1 MHGCSLG
8 SALLLNAEVD
18 SMGGVV
24 DSGVDIGV
32 KTSLRRAAIEKA
44 QAELRQEYVVREER
58 RRELEYLEKGGN
70 PLDFKFGNAA
80 SVSVQSTS
88 FTNQQ
93 AEHLVTSDAKG
104 SFAPTASPH
113 GDSVESSGRPG
124 IPAVCEPSSADSLL
138 LFSGENE
145 LPEGERKSMNS
156 RKWNTVFP
164 SEQSSRMDG
173 AQNTKESEDSAIFR
187 PYARRNRSKINRDGA
202 RSSPKDIVQGRG
214 GHGPCL
220 PAHVASKD
228 VKALTSET
236 NNQKG
241 KNIHCVDATK
251 LTTSDGDLASK
262 MITSDNQ
269 FNMAFD
275 GGQATEE
282 TTDQS
287 KGDISE
293 SKVDVTF
300 SKSLIDDLHK
310 ETAQVE
316 ADKSPVNLVPAE
328 SDLVA
333 GKEQGV
339 STGLEESP
347 ATGTTKAENGTGYN
361 QLNGFGDAKRD
372 EKKPIEGQNSSV
384 AIGMKGLDSV
394 SSCTQNSLRL
404 DVNNDKDV
412 YINPKNVDSN
422 GKLLEQTSE
431 KEESLNLA
439 VGEMA
444 KQNSEIKAVD
454 NVAVV
459 LDTYRSVIQNDS
471 LNDSTVKVVEETRSE
486 LQNEVSCLSNDEAQR
501 SSHAVS
507 GAEREVSTVPGDNS
521 NSYKE
526 NFSSSLPQGK
536 MDNTICEIPDTTLLG
551 ITSIA
556 IPDTQASLDN
566 HVKVVDKAH
575 EDSIMEEAG
584 IIEAKRKRI
593 AELSVASLSVENC
606 QKSHWDFVLEEMAWL
621 ANDFAQE
628 RLWKMTAAAQIC
640 RRVTFTLRLQL
651 EEKNQYW
658 KLRKAALIL
667 ANAVM
672 DFWHSA
678 QVLLNSRD
686 ASLGPKN
693 CGYDLVG
700 SQADEVLKNNNAELN
715 MIFEILYFMS
725 HLFVQHVMEKDTNK
739 EQQQHPG
746 NDNELAI
753 QAYALRFLKYS
764 SSSVPSRQADT
775 AATSDRIFDSGI
787 MDSSWDE
794 HLTEESLFYAVPSG
808 AMETYRRSIEFYLVQ
823 TEKIESNVQE
833 VVETSAY
840 DAGAEFP
847 YGNFVYDED
856 EGETS
861 MYYLPGA
868 FQGSKSSKLNQ
879 KKRTMKIMKSYPPA
893 RSYEMGSDL
902 PYGKCAQQSTLMG
915 KRPAS
920 GPNVGPIPT
929 KRVRTGPRQRVL
941 SPFSCAAAA
950 GGLHAPTK
958 TDASSGD
965 NNSFQDDQSTLNGG
979 FQIEKSTE
987 VESVGNFERQ
997 LQNDRAESPTK
1008 AKKKK
1013 KTKNLGFAYD
1023 EGWQLESTHNELGNY
1038 SKKRPESSHF
1048 DSNGTCGLF
1057 GQHNAKKLKIMKQQL
1072 DNTFDITSNGS
1083 IPSPVGSQMS
1093 NMSNSSKIIRLMHG
1107 SDKSRKAKTP
1117 KMSAAQP
1124 GSSTPWSLLEDQ
1136 ALVVLV
1142 HDMGPNWDLVSDA
1155 INSTLQLKCIFLKP
1169 KECKERYKILMDR
1182 NGDGADSAD
1191 DLMSSQSYPSTLPGI
1206 PKGSARQLFQRLQGP
1221 VEEETLK
1228 SHFEKIILIG
1238 KKQHYRRCQH
1248 DNQDLK
1254 QIVPVHNSHVMS
1266 LSQVCPNNLNGG
1278 VLTPLDFCDAPSSS
1292 KDVLPLGYQASSL
1305 AISNQ
1310 GAVGPRLPAS
1320 GANSSLQGSSNAV
1333 LGSNLSSPSATLDAS
1348 VRDGRFGVPRTSL
1361 PADEQ
1366 HRVQQHNPV
1375 LSGRNV
1381 QQSKLTLPGAISG
1394 SDRGV
1399 LMLAGGGMMC
1409 GINRNM
1415 PMSRPGFQG
1424 MVSSTMLNS
1433 GSMVGMPSP
1442 GNMHS
1447 GRGSGQGNS
1456 TLRPRDTI
1464 HMMQPGH
1471 SPENQR
1477 QMVVPE
1483 LQLHVQEN
1491 SQGIAAFNGLTSA
1504 YPNQSTPPPV
1514 QSYPGNPQKSHGL
1527 NNSLQGSNGSQQQ
1540 AYAMRLAKERQRQQ
1554 QQSHMHQQH
1563 QKFAVS
1569 NALKPHVRPQTQLPV
1584 SSLQS
1589 SSQIQ
1594 SPASTQAVSLS
1605 PLTPST
1611 PITPMSLHQQQKN
1624 HLVPRGLGRSSRPGA
1639 SGLNNQIGQQ
1649 QQRQLQQQQFQQS
1662 GRHHPQQRQQTL
1674 SQQQAKLLKGAGR
1687 GNMQVHQNLSVD
1699 PSPLNGLSMA
1709 SSNQAAEKGEQMMHL
1724 MQGQGL
1730 YSGSVMSPVQP
1741 SKPPV
1746 SSQSMN
1752 HSQPQKKLLSGAVPP
1767 STKYLQQMAAHS
1779 DNSSQVQVSTAPSG
1793 HTQSDV
1799 HQSVLPAAM
1808 GPNCQHLQLQ
1818 SQSHKK
1824 QVNQS
1829 QPTVKRMIQQNQQ
1842 VNSDPSS
1849 KSQAEPAQAD
1859 QQPMSNAS
1867 LMGTATSMAMPQAAI
1882 DSADNVSV
1890 VSPSVGPQWEPSES
1904 VCDLGLPNVAT
1915 QVGSMG
1921 SPPHPNSARSDSP
1934 PSVSQGLGKRQL
1946 SGSLPSN
1953 GSTDGAQW
1961 PQQPQIQQSSTL
1973 PPSQQPY
1980 QQLQNQHSLLP
1991 QQQPLQQQ
1999 SQQQTLHL
2007 QTVQGSLYHRPS
2019 NSKLE

>member
-24 DSGVDIGV
+24 DSRVDIGV
-32 KTSLRRAAIEKA
+32 KTSLHRAAIEKA
-44 QAELRQEYVVREER
+44 QAELRQEYVVRGER
-58 RRELEYLEKGGN
+58 RRELEFLEKGGN

-88 FTNQQ
+88 LTNQQ

-104 SFAPTASPH
+104 SFAPTVSPH

-124 IPAVCEPSSADSLL
+124 IPAVCEPSSADSFL

-173 AQNTKESEDSAIFR
+173 ARNTKESEDSAIFR

-202 RSSPKDIVQGRG
+202 RSSPKDIVHGRG

-228 VKALTSET
+228 VKALTAET

-422 GKLLEQTSE
+422 GKLVEQTSE

-486 LQNEVSCLSNDEAQR
+486 LQNEVSCLSTDEAQR

-507 GAEREVSTVPGDNS
+507 EAEREVSTVPGDNS

-700 SQADEVLKNNNAELN
+700 SQADEVLKNNNAELD
-715 MIFEILYFMS
+715 MIFEKLYFMS

-775 AATSDRIFDSGI
+775 AATSDRIFDSSI

-823 TEKIESNVQE
+823 TEKIESNVQK

-868 FQGSKSSKLNQ
+868 FQGSKSSNLNQ

-902 PYGKCAQQSTLMG
+902 PYGNCAEQSTLMG

-920 GPNVGPIPT
+920 GLNVGPIPT
-929 KRVRTGPRQRVL
+929 KRVRTGPRQRFL

-950 GGLHAPTK
+950 GGLQAPTK

-997 LQNDRAESPTK
+997 LQNDRAEPPTK

-1013 KTKNLGFAYD
+1013 KTKNLGSAYD

-1048 DSNGTCGLF
+1048 DSTGTSGLF

-1266 LSQVCPNNLNGG
+1266 LSQVCPNNLNGW
-1278 VLTPLDFCDAPSSS
+1278 VLTPLDFCDAPASS

-1361 PADEQ
+1361 PADGQ

-1399 LMLAGGGMMC
+1399 LVLAGGNGVGMMC

-1433 GSMVGMPSP
+1433 GSMLSSNLVGMPSP

-1447 GRGSGQGNS
+1447 GPGSGQGNS

-1514 QSYPGNPQKSHGL
+1514 H
-1527 NNSLQGSNGSQQQ
+1527 
-1540 AYAMRLAKERQRQQ
+1540 
-1554 QQSHMHQQH
+1554 
-1563 QKFAVS
+1563 
-1569 NALKPHVRPQTQLPV
+1569 
-1584 SSLQS
+1584 
-1589 SSQIQ
+1589 
-1594 SPASTQAVSLS
+1594 
-1605 PLTPST
+1605 
-1611 PITPMSLHQQQKN
+1611 
-1624 HLVPRGLGRSSRPGA
+1624 
-1639 SGLNNQIGQQ
+1639 
-1649 QQRQLQQQQFQQS
+1649 
-1662 GRHHPQQRQQTL
+1662 
-1674 SQQQAKLLKGAGR
+1674 
-1687 GNMQVHQNLSVD
+1687 
-1699 PSPLNGLSMA
+1699 MA

-1829 QPTVKRMIQQNQQ
+1829 QPTGKRMIQQNQQ

-1890 VSPSVGPQWEPSES
+1890 VSPSVGSQWKPSES

-1921 SPPHPNSARSDSP
+1921 SPPHPNSARSDSL

-1946 SGSLPSN
+1946 SDEAGNIILALQCGKRLLLFAGHHVYN
-1953 GSTDGAQW
+1953 HLEYREVETDIVAFVHR
-1961 PQQPQIQQSSTL
+1961 SSGYL
-1973 PPSQQPY
+1973 AIIVMGKK
-1980 QQLQNQHSLLP
+1980 
-1991 QQQPLQQQ
+1991 PLGNF
-1999 SQQQTLHL
+1999 
-2007 QTVQGSLYHRPS
+2007 V
-2019 NSKLE
+2019 NIK

>member
-58 RRELEYLEKGGN
+58 RRELEFLEKGGN

-88 FTNQQ
+88 LTNQQ

-113 GDSVESSGRPG
+113 GDSVVSSGRPG

-145 LPEGERKSMNS
+145 LPEGERKSMKS
-156 RKWNTVFP
+156 RKWNTVVP

-347 ATGTTKAENGTGYN
+347 ATGTTEAENGTDYN

-372 EKKPIEGQNSSV
+372 EEKPIEGQNSSV

-412 YINPKNVDSN
+412 CINPKNVDSN
-422 GKLLEQTSE
+422 GKLVEKTSE

-454 NVAVV
+454 NGAVV
-459 LDTYRSVIQNDS
+459 LDTYRPVIQNDS
-471 LNDSTVKVVEETRSE
+471 LNDSTVKVVEEIRSE

-507 GAEREVSTVPGDNS
+507 EAEREVSTVPGDNS

-536 MDNTICEIPDTTLLG
+536 MDNTICEIPGTTLLG

-575 EDSIMEEAG
+575 EDSIMEEAR
-584 IIEAKRKRI
+584 IIEVAKRKRI

-678 QVLLNSRD
+678 QLLLNSRD
-686 ASLGPKN
+686 LGPKN

-700 SQADEVLKNNNAELN
+700 SQADEVLKNNNAELDMVLVILMDFYWSLRKHDLGELACFKN
-715 MIFEILYFMS
+715 VEKRLLRTLLYQIFEILYFMS

-775 AATSDRIFDSGI
+775 AATSDRIFDSSI

-902 PYGKCAQQSTLMG
+902 PYGNCAQQSTLMG

-920 GPNVGPIPT
+920 GLNVGPIPT
-929 KRVRTGPRQRVL
+929 KRVRTAVQLLLVVL
-941 SPFSCAAAA
+941 Q
-950 GGLHAPTK
+950 APTK

-997 LQNDRAESPTK
+997 LQYDRAEPPTK
-1008 AKKKK
+1008 ANKKK
-1013 KTKNLGFAYD
+1013 KTKNLGSAYD

-1048 DSNGTCGLF
+1048 DSNGTSGLF

-1107 SDKSRKAKTP
+1107 SDKSRK
-1117 KMSAAQP
+1117 MSAAQP

-1155 INSTLQLKCIFLKP
+1155 INGTLQLKCIFHKP

-1182 NGDGADSAD
+1182 SGDGADSAD
-1191 DLMSSQSYPSTLPGI
+1191 DLMSSQSCPSTLPGI

-1228 SHFEKIILIG
+1228 SHFEKIILVG

-1278 VLTPLDFCDAPSSS
+1278 VLTPLDFCDAPASS

-1305 AISNQ
+1305 AISDQ

-1366 HRVQQHNPV
+1366 HRVQQHSPV

-1399 LMLAGGGMMC
+1399 LMLAGGNGVGMMC

-1433 GSMVGMPSP
+1433 GSMLSSNLVGMPSP

-1447 GRGSGQGNS
+1447 GPGSGQGNS

-1483 LQLHVQEN
+1483 LQLHIQEN

-1504 YPNQSTPPPV
+1504 YPNQSTPSPV
-1514 QSYPGNPQKSHGL
+1514 QSYP
-1527 NNSLQGSNGSQQQ
+1527 
-1540 AYAMRLAKERQRQQ
+1540 
-1554 QQSHMHQQH
+1554 
-1563 QKFAVS
+1563 
-1569 NALKPHVRPQTQLPV
+1569 TQLPV

-1662 GRHHPQQRQQTL
+1662 GRYHPQQWQQTQ

-1752 HSQPQKKLLSGAVPP
+1752 HSQPQKKLLFGAVPP

-1867 LMGTATSMAMPQAAI
+1867 LMGTATTMAMPQAAI

-1890 VSPSVGPQWEPSES
+1890 VSPSVGPQWKPSES

-1921 SPPHPNSARSDSP
+1921 SPPHPNSARSDSL
-1934 PSVSQGLGKRQL
+1934 PSVSQVLGKRQL

>member
-58 RRELEYLEKGGN
+58 RRELEFLEKGGN

-88 FTNQQ
+88 LTNQQ

-372 EKKPIEGQNSSV
+372 EEKPIEGQNSSV

-394 SSCTQNSLRL
+394 SSCTENSLRL

-422 GKLLEQTSE
+422 GKLVEQTSE

-444 KQNSEIKAVD
+444 RQNSEIKAVD

-486 LQNEVSCLSNDEAQR
+486 LQNKVSCLSNDEAQR

-507 GAEREVSTVPGDNS
+507 EAEREVSTVPGDNS

-575 EDSIMEEAG
+575 EDSVMEEAG

-593 AELSVASLSVENC
+593 AELSVASLSMENC
-606 QKSHWDFVLEEMAWL
+606 QKSHWDFVLEEMGWL

-640 RRVTFTLRLQL
+640 RRVTFTLRSQL

-678 QVLLNSRD
+678 QLLLNSRD
-686 ASLGPKN
+686 LGPKN

-700 SQADEVLKNNNAELN
+700 SQADEVLKNNNAELD
-715 MIFEILYFMS
+715 MVLVILMDFYWS
-725 HLFVQHVMEKDTNK
+725 LR
-739 EQQQHPG
+739 
-746 NDNELAI
+746 I
-753 QAYALRFLKYS
+753 QIRS
-764 SSSVPSRQADT
+764 SSST
-775 AATSDRIFDSGI
+775 LEMTMNLLFRIFDSSI

-902 PYGKCAQQSTLMG
+902 PYGNCAQQSTLMG

-920 GPNVGPIPT
+920 GLNVGPIPT

-941 SPFSCAAAA
+941 SLFSCAAAA
-950 GGLHAPTK
+950 GGLQAPTK

-997 LQNDRAESPTK
+997 LQNDRAEPPTK

-1013 KTKNLGFAYD
+1013 KTKNLGSAYD

-1048 DSNGTCGLF
+1048 DSNGTSGLF

-1182 NGDGADSAD
+1182 SGDGADSAD
-1191 DLMSSQSYPSTLPGI
+1191 DLMSSQSYPPTLPGI

-1228 SHFEKIILIG
+1228 SHFEKIILVG

-1278 VLTPLDFCDAPSSS
+1278 VLTPLDFCDAPASS

-1399 LMLAGGGMMC
+1399 LMLAGGNGVGMMC

-1433 GSMVGMPSP
+1433 GSMLSSNLVGMPSP

-1447 GRGSGQGNS
+1447 GPGSGQGNS

-1483 LQLHVQEN
+1483 LQLHIQEN
-1491 SQGIAAFNGLTSA
+1491 SQGIAAFNGVTSA
-1504 YPNQSTPPPV
+1504 YPNQSTPSPV
-1514 QSYPGNPQKSHGL
+1514 QSYPGQPQKSHGL

-1540 AYAMRLAKERQRQQ
+1540 AYAMRLAKERQRQQQQQ

-1662 GRHHPQQRQQTL
+1662 GRHHPQQRQQTQ

-1709 SSNQAAEKGEQMMHL
+1709 SSYQAAEKGEQMMHL

-1867 LMGTATSMAMPQAAI
+1867 LMGTATTMAMPQAAI

-1890 VSPSVGPQWEPSES
+1890 VSPSVGPQWKPSES

-1921 SPPHPNSARSDSP
+1921 SPPHPNSARSDSL
-1934 PSVSQGLGKRQL
+1934 PSVSQVLGKRQL

-1999 SQQQTLHL
+1999 SQQQTLLL

>member
-58 RRELEYLEKGGN
+58 RRELEFLEKGGN

-88 FTNQQ
+88 LTDQQ

-156 RKWNTVFP
+156 RKWNTVVP

-220 PAHVASKD
+220 PALVASKD

-241 KNIHCVDATK
+241 KNIYCVDATK

-372 EKKPIEGQNSSV
+372 EKNPIEGQNSSV
-384 AIGMKGLDSV
+384 AIGMKGLDSE

-422 GKLLEQTSE
+422 GKLVEQTSE

-454 NVAVV
+454 NGAVV

-507 GAEREVSTVPGDNS
+507 EAEREVSTVPGDNS

-556 IPDTQASLDN
+556 IPDTQASLGN

-575 EDSIMEEAG
+575 EDSIMEEAR
-584 IIEAKRKRI
+584 IIEVAKRKRI

-640 RRVTFTLRLQL
+640 RCVTFTLRLQL

-658 KLRKAALIL
+658 KLRKVALIL

-700 SQADEVLKNNNAELN
+700 SQADEVLKNNNAELDMVLVILMDFYWSLRKLDLGELACFKN
-715 MIFEILYFMS
+715 VEKRLLRTLIFEILYFMS

-775 AATSDRIFDSGI
+775 AATSDRIFDSSI

-794 HLTEESLFYAVPSG
+794 HLTEESLFHAVPSG

-833 VVETSAY
+833 VVETSVY

-902 PYGKCAQQSTLMG
+902 PYGNCAQQSTLMG

-920 GPNVGPIPT
+920 GLNVGPIPT

-950 GGLHAPTK
+950 GGLQAPTK

-979 FQIEKSTE
+979 FQIERSTE

-997 LQNDRAESPTK
+997 LQYDRAEPPTK

-1013 KTKNLGFAYD
+1013 KTKNLGSAYD

-1048 DSNGTCGLF
+1048 DSNGTSGLF

-1093 NMSNSSKIIRLMHG
+1093 NMSNSSKIIRLIHG
-1107 SDKSRKAKTP
+1107 SDKSRKAKTS

-1155 INSTLQLKCIFLKP
+1155 INSTLQLK
-1169 KECKERYKILMDR
+1169 
-1182 NGDGADSAD
+1182 
-1191 DLMSSQSYPSTLPGI
+1191 
-1206 PKGSARQLFQRLQGP
+1206 
-1221 VEEETLK
+1221 
-1228 SHFEKIILIG
+1228 
-1238 KKQHYRRCQH
+1238 
-1248 DNQDLK
+1248 
-1254 QIVPVHNSHVMS
+1254 
-1266 LSQVCPNNLNGG
+1266 
-1278 VLTPLDFCDAPSSS
+1278 
-1292 KDVLPLGYQASSL
+1292 
-1305 AISNQ
+1305 
-1310 GAVGPRLPAS
+1310 
-1320 GANSSLQGSSNAV
+1320 
-1333 LGSNLSSPSATLDAS
+1333 
-1348 VRDGRFGVPRTSL
+1348 
-1361 PADEQ
+1361 
-1366 HRVQQHNPV
+1366 
-1375 LSGRNV
+1375 
-1381 QQSKLTLPGAISG
+1381 
-1394 SDRGV
+1394 
-1399 LMLAGGGMMC
+1399 
-1409 GINRNM
+1409 
-1415 PMSRPGFQG
+1415 
-1424 MVSSTMLNS
+1424 
-1433 GSMVGMPSP
+1433 
-1442 GNMHS
+1442 
-1447 GRGSGQGNS
+1447 
-1456 TLRPRDTI
+1456 
-1464 HMMQPGH
+1464 
-1471 SPENQR
+1471 
-1477 QMVVPE
+1477 
-1483 LQLHVQEN
+1483 
-1491 SQGIAAFNGLTSA
+1491 
-1504 YPNQSTPPPV
+1504 
-1514 QSYPGNPQKSHGL
+1514 
-1527 NNSLQGSNGSQQQ
+1527 
-1540 AYAMRLAKERQRQQ
+1540 
-1554 QQSHMHQQH
+1554 
-1563 QKFAVS
+1563 
-1569 NALKPHVRPQTQLPV
+1569 
-1584 SSLQS
+1584 
-1589 SSQIQ
+1589 
-1594 SPASTQAVSLS
+1594 
-1605 PLTPST
+1605 
-1611 PITPMSLHQQQKN
+1611 
-1624 HLVPRGLGRSSRPGA
+1624 
-1639 SGLNNQIGQQ
+1639 
-1649 QQRQLQQQQFQQS
+1649 
-1662 GRHHPQQRQQTL
+1662 
-1674 SQQQAKLLKGAGR
+1674 
-1687 GNMQVHQNLSVD
+1687 
-1699 PSPLNGLSMA
+1699 
-1709 SSNQAAEKGEQMMHL
+1709 
-1724 MQGQGL
+1724 
-1730 YSGSVMSPVQP
+1730 
-1741 SKPPV
+1741 
-1746 SSQSMN
+1746 
-1752 HSQPQKKLLSGAVPP
+1752 
-1767 STKYLQQMAAHS
+1767 
-1779 DNSSQVQVSTAPSG
+1779 
-1793 HTQSDV
+1793 
-1799 HQSVLPAAM
+1799 
-1808 GPNCQHLQLQ
+1808 
-1818 SQSHKK
+1818 
-1824 QVNQS
+1824 
-1829 QPTVKRMIQQNQQ
+1829 
-1842 VNSDPSS
+1842 
-1849 KSQAEPAQAD
+1849 
-1859 QQPMSNAS
+1859 
-1867 LMGTATSMAMPQAAI
+1867 
-1882 DSADNVSV
+1882 
-1890 VSPSVGPQWEPSES
+1890 
-1904 VCDLGLPNVAT
+1904 
-1915 QVGSMG
+1915 
-1921 SPPHPNSARSDSP
+1921 
-1934 PSVSQGLGKRQL
+1934 
-1946 SGSLPSN
+1946 
-1953 GSTDGAQW
+1953 
-1961 PQQPQIQQSSTL
+1961 
-1973 PPSQQPY
+1973 
-1980 QQLQNQHSLLP
+1980 
-1991 QQQPLQQQ
+1991 
-1999 SQQQTLHL
+1999 
-2007 QTVQGSLYHRPS
+2007 
-2019 NSKLE
+2019 

>member
-58 RRELEYLEKGGN
+58 RRELEFLEKGGN

-88 FTNQQ
+88 LTNQQ

-361 QLNGFGDAKRD
+361 QQNGFGDAKRD
-372 EKKPIEGQNSSV
+372 EEKPIEGQNSSV

-422 GKLLEQTSE
+422 GKLVEQTSE

-444 KQNSEIKAVD
+444 RQNSEIKAVD

-507 GAEREVSTVPGDNS
+507 EAEREVSTVPGDNS

-575 EDSIMEEAG
+575 EDSVMEEAG

-593 AELSVASLSVENC
+593 AELSVASLSMENC

-678 QVLLNSRD
+678 QLLLNSRD
-686 ASLGPKN
+686 LGPKN

-700 SQADEVLKNNNAELN
+700 SQADEVLKNNNAELD
-715 MIFEILYFMS
+715 MVLVILMDFYWS
-725 HLFVQHVMEKDTNK
+725 LR
-739 EQQQHPG
+739 
-746 NDNELAI
+746 I
-753 QAYALRFLKYS
+753 QIRS
-764 SSSVPSRQADT
+764 SSST
-775 AATSDRIFDSGI
+775 LEMTMNLLFRIFDSSI

-902 PYGKCAQQSTLMG
+902 PYGNCAQQSTLMG

-920 GPNVGPIPT
+920 GLNVGPIPT

-941 SPFSCAAAA
+941 SLFSCAAAA
-950 GGLHAPTK
+950 GGLQAPTK

-997 LQNDRAESPTK
+997 LQNDRAEPPTK

-1013 KTKNLGFAYD
+1013 KTKNLGSAYD

-1048 DSNGTCGLF
+1048 DSNGTSGLF

-1182 NGDGADSAD
+1182 SGDGADSAD
-1191 DLMSSQSYPSTLPGI
+1191 DLMSSQSYPPTLPGI

-1228 SHFEKIILIG
+1228 SHFEKIILVG

-1278 VLTPLDFCDAPSSS
+1278 VLTPLDFCDAPASS

-1366 HRVQQHNPV
+1366 HRVQQHSPV

-1399 LMLAGGGMMC
+1399 LMLAGGNGVGMMC

-1433 GSMVGMPSP
+1433 GSMLSSNLVGMPSP

-1447 GRGSGQGNS
+1447 GPGSGQGNS

-1483 LQLHVQEN
+1483 LQLHIQEN

-1504 YPNQSTPPPV
+1504 YPNQSTPSPV
-1514 QSYPGNPQKSHGL
+1514 QSYPGQPQKSHGL

-1540 AYAMRLAKERQRQQ
+1540 AYAMRLAKERQRQQQQQ

-1662 GRHHPQQRQQTL
+1662 GRHHPQQRQQTQ

-1867 LMGTATSMAMPQAAI
+1867 LMGTATTMAMPQAAI

-1890 VSPSVGPQWEPSES
+1890 VSPSVGPQWKPSES

-1921 SPPHPNSARSDSP
+1921 SPPHPNSARSDSL
-1934 PSVSQGLGKRQL
+1934 PSVSQVLGKRQL

-2007 QTVQGSLYHRPS
+2007 QTVQGSLYYRPS

>member
-58 RRELEYLEKGGN
+58 RRELEFLEKGGN

-88 FTNQQ
+88 LTNQQ

-361 QLNGFGDAKRD
+361 QQNGFGDAKRD
-372 EKKPIEGQNSSV
+372 EEKPIEGQNSSV

-422 GKLLEQTSE
+422 GKLVEQTSE

-444 KQNSEIKAVD
+444 RQNSEIKAVD

-507 GAEREVSTVPGDNS
+507 EAEREVSTVP
-521 NSYKE
+521 
-526 NFSSSLPQGK
+526 
-536 MDNTICEIPDTTLLG
+536 G

-575 EDSIMEEAG
+575 EDSVMEEAG

-593 AELSVASLSVENC
+593 AELSVASLSMENC

-678 QVLLNSRD
+678 QLLLNSRD
-686 ASLGPKN
+686 LGPKN

-700 SQADEVLKNNNAELN
+700 SQADEVLKNNNAELD
-715 MIFEILYFMS
+715 M
-725 HLFVQHVMEKDTNK
+725 KDTNK

-775 AATSDRIFDSGI
+775 AATSDRIFDSSI

-823 TEKIESNVQE
+823 TEVNKIESNVQE

-902 PYGKCAQQSTLMG
+902 PYGNCAQQSTLMG

-920 GPNVGPIPT
+920 GLNVGPIPT

-941 SPFSCAAAA
+941 SLFSCAAAA
-950 GGLHAPTK
+950 GGLQAPTK

-997 LQNDRAESPTK
+997 LQNDRAEPPTK

-1013 KTKNLGFAYD
+1013 KTKNLGSAYD

-1048 DSNGTCGLF
+1048 DSNGTSGLF

-1182 NGDGADSAD
+1182 SGDGADSAD
-1191 DLMSSQSYPSTLPGI
+1191 DLMSSQSYPPTLPGI

-1228 SHFEKIILIG
+1228 SHFEKIILVG

-1278 VLTPLDFCDAPSSS
+1278 VLTPLDFCDAPASS

-1366 HRVQQHNPV
+1366 HRVQQHSPV

-1399 LMLAGGGMMC
+1399 LMLAGGNGVGMMC

-1433 GSMVGMPSP
+1433 GSMLSSNLVGMPSP

-1447 GRGSGQGNS
+1447 GPGSGQGNS

-1483 LQLHVQEN
+1483 LQLHIQEN

-1504 YPNQSTPPPV
+1504 YPNQSTPSPV
-1514 QSYPGNPQKSHGL
+1514 QSYPGQPQKSHGL

-1540 AYAMRLAKERQRQQ
+1540 AYAMRLAKERQRQQQQQ

-1662 GRHHPQQRQQTL
+1662 GRHHPQQRQQTQ

-1867 LMGTATSMAMPQAAI
+1867 LMGTATTMAMPQAAI

-1890 VSPSVGPQWEPSES
+1890 VSPSVGPQWKPSES

-1921 SPPHPNSARSDSP
+1921 SPPHPNSARSDSL
-1934 PSVSQGLGKRQL
+1934 PSVSQVLGKRQL

-2007 QTVQGSLYHRPS
+2007 QTVQGSLYYRPS

>member
-58 RRELEYLEKGGN
+58 RRELEFLEKGGN

-88 FTNQQ
+88 LTNQQ

-361 QLNGFGDAKRD
+361 QQNGFGDAKRD
-372 EKKPIEGQNSSV
+372 EEKPIEGQNSSV

-422 GKLLEQTSE
+422 GKLVEQTSE

-444 KQNSEIKAVD
+444 RQNSEIKAVD

-507 GAEREVSTVPGDNS
+507 EAEREVSTVPGDNS

-575 EDSIMEEAG
+575 EDSVMEEAG

-593 AELSVASLSVENC
+593 AELSVASLSMENC

-678 QVLLNSRD
+678 QLLLNSRD
-686 ASLGPKN
+686 LGPKN

-700 SQADEVLKNNNAELN
+700 SQADEVLKNNNAELD
-715 MIFEILYFMS
+715 MVLVILMDFYWS
-725 HLFVQHVMEKDTNK
+725 LR
-739 EQQQHPG
+739 
-746 NDNELAI
+746 I
-753 QAYALRFLKYS
+753 QIRS
-764 SSSVPSRQADT
+764 SSST
-775 AATSDRIFDSGI
+775 LEMTMNLLFRIFDSSI

-823 TEKIESNVQE
+823 TEVNKIESNVQE

-902 PYGKCAQQSTLMG
+902 PYGNCAQQSTLMG

-920 GPNVGPIPT
+920 GLNVGPIPT

-941 SPFSCAAAA
+941 SLFSCAAAA
-950 GGLHAPTK
+950 GGLQAPTK

-997 LQNDRAESPTK
+997 LQNDRAEPPTK

-1013 KTKNLGFAYD
+1013 KTKNLGSAYD

-1048 DSNGTCGLF
+1048 DSNGTSGLF

-1182 NGDGADSAD
+1182 SGDGADSAD
-1191 DLMSSQSYPSTLPGI
+1191 DLMSSQSYPPTLPGI

-1228 SHFEKIILIG
+1228 SHFEKIILVG

-1278 VLTPLDFCDAPSSS
+1278 VLTPLDFCDAPASS

-1366 HRVQQHNPV
+1366 HRVQQHSPV

-1399 LMLAGGGMMC
+1399 LMLAGGNGVGMMC

-1433 GSMVGMPSP
+1433 GSMLSSNLVGMPSP

-1447 GRGSGQGNS
+1447 GPGSGQGNS

-1483 LQLHVQEN
+1483 LQLHIQEN

-1504 YPNQSTPPPV
+1504 YPNQSTPSPV
-1514 QSYPGNPQKSHGL
+1514 QSYPGQPQKSHGL

-1540 AYAMRLAKERQRQQ
+1540 AYAMRLAKERQRQQQQQ

-1662 GRHHPQQRQQTL
+1662 GRHHPQQRQQTQ

-1867 LMGTATSMAMPQAAI
+1867 LMGTATTMAMPQAAI

-1890 VSPSVGPQWEPSES
+1890 VSPSVGPQWKPSES

-1921 SPPHPNSARSDSP
+1921 SPPHPNSARSDSL
-1934 PSVSQGLGKRQL
+1934 PSVSQVLGKRQL

-2007 QTVQGSLYHRPS
+2007 QTVQGSLYYRPS

>member
-58 RRELEYLEKGGN
+58 RRELEFLEKGGN

-88 FTNQQ
+88 LTNQQ

-287 KGDISE
+287 KGDITE

-361 QLNGFGDAKRD
+361 QLNGFGHAKRD
-372 EKKPIEGQNSSV
+372 EEKPIEGQNSSV

-422 GKLLEQTSE
+422 GKLVEQTSE

-486 LQNEVSCLSNDEAQR
+486 LQNEGSCLSNDEAQR

-507 GAEREVSTVPGDNS
+507 EAEREVSTVPGDNS

-678 QVLLNSRD
+678 RLLLNSRD

-700 SQADEVLKNNNAELN
+700 SQADEVLKNNNAELD

-775 AATSDRIFDSGI
+775 AATSDRIFDSSI

-902 PYGKCAQQSTLMG
+902 PYGNCAQQSTLMG

-920 GPNVGPIPT
+920 GLNVGPIPT

-950 GGLHAPTK
+950 GGLQAPTK

-997 LQNDRAESPTK
+997 LQNDRAEPPTK

-1013 KTKNLGFAYD
+1013 KTKNLGSAYD

-1048 DSNGTCGLF
+1048 DSNGTSGLF

-1182 NGDGADSAD
+1182 SGDGADSAD

-1254 QIVPVHNSHVMS
+1254 QIVPVHNSHVTS

-1278 VLTPLDFCDAPSSS
+1278 VLTPLDFCDAPASS

-1348 VRDGRFGVPRTSL
+1348 VRDGRFSVPRTSL

-1399 LMLAGGGMMC
+1399 LMLAGGNGVGMMC

-1433 GSMVGMPSP
+1433 GSMLSSNLVGMPSP

-1447 GRGSGQGNS
+1447 GPGSGQGNS

-1514 QSYPGNPQKSHGL
+1514 QSYPGHPQKSHGL

-1540 AYAMRLAKERQRQQ
+1540 AYAMRLAKERQRQQQQ

-1611 PITPMSLHQQQKN
+1611 PITP
-1624 HLVPRGLGRSSRPGA
+1624 
-1639 SGLNNQIGQQ
+1639 I
-1649 QQRQLQQQQFQQS
+1649 
-1662 GRHHPQQRQQTL
+1662 
-1674 SQQQAKLLKGAGR
+1674 
-1687 GNMQVHQNLSVD
+1687 
-1699 PSPLNGLSMA
+1699 MA

-1808 GPNCQHLQLQ
+1808 GTNCQHLQLQ

-1829 QPTVKRMIQQNQQ
+1829 QPTVKRMIQQNEQ
-1842 VNSDPSS
+1842 VDFDPSS

-1890 VSPSVGPQWEPSES
+1890 VSPSVGPQWKPSES

-1921 SPPHPNSARSDSP
+1921 SPPHPNSAHSDSL

-1946 SGSLPSN
+1946 SDEAGNIILALQCGKRLLLFAGHHVYN
-1953 GSTDGAQW
+1953 HLEYREVETDIVAFVHRHW
-1961 PQQPQIQQSSTL
+1961 
-1973 PPSQQPY
+1973 
-1980 QQLQNQHSLLP
+1980 SLL
-1991 QQQPLQQQ
+1991 LE
-1999 SQQQTLHL
+1999 
-2007 QTVQGSLYHRPS
+2007 RPAAVTAIAMAMAMAIPTQAFIC
-2019 NSKLE
+2019 NL

>member
-24 DSGVDIGV
+24 DSGIDIGV

-58 RRELEYLEKGGN
+58 RRELEFLEKGGN

-88 FTNQQ
+88 LTDQQ

-145 LPEGERKSMNS
+145 LPEGERKPMNS
-156 RKWNTVFP
+156 RKWNTVVP

-202 RSSPKDIVQGRG
+202 RSSPKDIVQGQG

-251 LTTSDGDLASK
+251 LTTSDGDLSSK

-269 FNMAFD
+269 LNMAFD
-275 GGQATEE
+275 GGQAAEE

-300 SKSLIDDLHK
+300 SKSLINDLHK

-316 ADKSPVNLVPAE
+316 AHKSPVNLVSAE
-328 SDLVA
+328 SNLVA

-347 ATGTTKAENGTGYN
+347 ATGTTKAKNGTGYN

-384 AIGMKGLDSV
+384 AIGMKGLDSE

-412 YINPKNVDSN
+412 CINPKNVDSN
-422 GKLLEQTSE
+422 GKLVEQTSE

-454 NVAVV
+454 NGAVI
-459 LDTYRSVIQNDS
+459 LDTYRSVIENDS
-471 LNDSTVKVVEETRSE
+471 LNDPTVKVVEEIRSE

-507 GAEREVSTVPGDNS
+507 EAEREVSTVPGDNS

-526 NFSSSLPQGK
+526 NFSSRLPQGK
-536 MDNTICEIPDTTLLG
+536 MDNSICEIPDTTLLG

-566 HVKVVDKAH
+566 HVIVVDKAH
-575 EDSIMEEAG
+575 EDSIMEEAR

-658 KLRKAALIL
+658 KLRKVALIL

-678 QVLLNSRD
+678 Q
-686 ASLGPKN
+686 
-693 CGYDLVG
+693 
-700 SQADEVLKNNNAELN
+700 
-715 MIFEILYFMS
+715 
-725 HLFVQHVMEKDTNK
+725 DTNK

-753 QAYALRFLKYS
+753 QAYAVRFLKYS

-775 AATSDRIFDSGI
+775 AATSDRIFDSSI

-823 TEKIESNVQE
+823 TEVNKIVSNVQE
-833 VVETSAY
+833 VVETSVY

-893 RSYEMGSDL
+893 RSYEMGSNL
-902 PYGKCAQQSTLMG
+902 PSGNCAQQSTLMG
-915 KRPAS
+915 KRPAT
-920 GPNVGPIPT
+920 GLNVGPIPT

-950 GGLHAPTK
+950 GGLQAPTK

-987 VESVGNFERQ
+987 VESVGNFDRQ
-997 LQNDRAESPTK
+997 LQYDRAEPPTK

-1013 KTKNLGFAYD
+1013 KTKNLGSAYD

-1048 DSNGTCGLF
+1048 DSNGTSGLF

-1093 NMSNSSKIIRLMHG
+1093 NMSNSSKIIRLIHG
-1107 SDKSRKAKTP
+1107 FDKSRKAKTP

-1155 INSTLQLKCIFLKP
+1155 INSTLQLKCIFRKP
-1169 KECKERYKILMDR
+1169 KECKEHYKILMDR
-1182 NGDGADSAD
+1182 SGDGADSAD
-1191 DLMSSQSYPSTLPGI
+1191 DLMSSESYPSTLPGI

-1221 VEEETLK
+1221 IEEETLK

-1238 KKQHYRRCQH
+1238 KKQHCRRSQH

-1266 LSQVCPNNLNGG
+1266 LSQVSPNNLNGG
-1278 VLTPLDFCDAPSSS
+1278 VLTPLDFCDAPASS
-1292 KDVLPLGYQASSL
+1292 KDVLPLGYQGSSL
-1305 AISNQ
+1305 AISNR

-1320 GANSSLQGSSNAV
+1320 GVNSSLQGSSNVV

-1381 QQSKLTLPGAISG
+1381 QQSNLTLPGAVSG

-1399 LMLAGGGMMC
+1399 RMLAGGNGVGMMC

-1433 GSMVGMPSP
+1433 GSMLSSNLVGRPSP

-1447 GRGSGQGNS
+1447 GPGSGQGNS

-1514 QSYPGNPQKSHGL
+1514 QSYPGHPQKSHGL

-1554 QQSHMHQQH
+1554 QQQQSHMHQQH

-1584 SSLQS
+1584 SYLKS

-1611 PITPMSLHQQQKN
+1611 PITPISLHQQQKN
-1624 HLVPRGLGRSSRPGA
+1624 HLVPHGLAMSSRPGA

-1649 QQRQLQQQQFQQS
+1649 QQRQLQEQQFQQS
-1662 GRHHPQQRQQTL
+1662 GRHHPQQRQQTQ

-1741 SKPPV
+1741 SKPPI

-1767 STKYLQQMAAHS
+1767 STKHLQQMAAHS

-1793 HTQSDV
+1793 HTQSAV

-1808 GPNCQHLQLQ
+1808 GPNRQHLQLQ

-1859 QQPMSNAS
+1859 QQPMSNAP
-1867 LMGTATSMAMPQAAI
+1867 LMGTATSMAMPHAAI

-1890 VSPSVGPQWEPSES
+1890 VSPSVGPQWKPSES

-1915 QVGSMG
+1915 QVGSIG
-1921 SPPHPNSARSDSP
+1921 SPPHPNSAHSDSL

-1961 PQQPQIQQSSTL
+1961 PQQPQIQQSSTS

-1991 QQQPLQQQ
+1991 QQQPLKQQ

-2007 QTVQGSLYHRPS
+2007 QAVQGSLYHRPS

>member
-58 RRELEYLEKGGN
+58 RRELEFLEKGGN

-88 FTNQQ
+88 LTNQQ

-236 NNQKG
+236 NKQKG

-372 EKKPIEGQNSSV
+372 EEKPIEGQNSSV

-422 GKLLEQTSE
+422 GKLVEQTSE

-444 KQNSEIKAVD
+444 RQNSEIKAVD

-507 GAEREVSTVPGDNS
+507 EAEREVSTVPGDNS

-536 MDNTICEIPDTTLLG
+536 MDNSICEIPDTTLLG

-593 AELSVASLSVENC
+593 AELSVASLSMENC

-678 QVLLNSRD
+678 QLLLNSRD

-700 SQADEVLKNNNAELN
+700 SQADEVLKNNNAELD
-715 MIFEILYFMS
+715 MVLVILMDFYWS
-725 HLFVQHVMEKDTNK
+725 LR
-739 EQQQHPG
+739 
-746 NDNELAI
+746 I
-753 QAYALRFLKYS
+753 QIRS
-764 SSSVPSRQADT
+764 SSST
-775 AATSDRIFDSGI
+775 LEMTMNLLFRIFDSSI

-833 VVETSAY
+833 VVETSVY

-902 PYGKCAQQSTLMG
+902 PYGNCAQQSTLMG

-920 GPNVGPIPT
+920 GLNVGPIPT

-941 SPFSCAAAA
+941 SLFSCAAAA
-950 GGLHAPTK
+950 GGLQAPTK

-987 VESVGNFERQ
+987 VESVGNFESQ
-997 LQNDRAESPTK
+997 LQNDRAEPPTK

-1013 KTKNLGFAYD
+1013 KTKNLGSAYD

-1048 DSNGTCGLF
+1048 DSNGTSGLF

-1093 NMSNSSKIIRLMHG
+1093 NMSNSSKIIRLMHV

-1182 NGDGADSAD
+1182 SGDGADSAD

-1228 SHFEKIILIG
+1228 SHFEKIILVG

-1254 QIVPVHNSHVMS
+1254 QIVPVHNSHVKS
-1266 LSQVCPNNLNGG
+1266 LSEVCPNNLNGG
-1278 VLTPLDFCDAPSSS
+1278 VLTPLDFCDAPASS

-1399 LMLAGGGMMC
+1399 LMLAGGNGVGMMC

-1433 GSMVGMPSP
+1433 GSMLSSNLVGMPSP

-1447 GRGSGQGNS
+1447 GPGSGQGNS

-1504 YPNQSTPPPV
+1504 YPNQSTPSPV
-1514 QSYPGNPQKSHGL
+1514 QSYPGHPQKSHGL

-1540 AYAMRLAKERQRQQ
+1540 AYAMRLAKERQRQQQQQQQ

-1662 GRHHPQQRQQTL
+1662 GRHHPQQRQQTQ

-1867 LMGTATSMAMPQAAI
+1867 LMGTATTMAMPQAAI

-1890 VSPSVGPQWEPSES
+1890 VSPSVGPQWKPSES

-1921 SPPHPNSARSDSP
+1921 SPPHPNSARSDSL
-1934 PSVSQGLGKRQL
+1934 PSVSQVLGKRQL

>member
-44 QAELRQEYVVREER
+44 QAELRQEFVVREER
-58 RRELEYLEKGGN
+58 RRELEFLEKGGN

-88 FTNQQ
+88 LTDQQ

-113 GDSVESSGRPG
+113 GDSVVSSGRPG

-145 LPEGERKSMNS
+145 LPEGERKSMKS
-156 RKWNTVFP
+156 RKWNTVVP

-316 ADKSPVNLVPAE
+316 ADKSPVKLVPAE
-328 SDLVA
+328 SYLVA

-347 ATGTTKAENGTGYN
+347 ATGATEAENGTDYN

-384 AIGMKGLDSV
+384 AIGMKGLDSE

-412 YINPKNVDSN
+412 CINPKNVDSN
-422 GKLLEQTSE
+422 GKLVEKTSE

-454 NVAVV
+454 NGAVV
-459 LDTYRSVIQNDS
+459 LDTYRPVIQNDS
-471 LNDSTVKVVEETRSE
+471 LNDSTVKVVEEIRSE

-507 GAEREVSTVPGDNS
+507 EAEREVSTVPGDNS

-536 MDNTICEIPDTTLLG
+536 MDNTICEIPGTTLLG

-575 EDSIMEEAG
+575 EDSIMEEAR

-651 EEKNQYW
+651 EEKNQYS
-658 KLRKAALIL
+658 KLRKVALIL

-700 SQADEVLKNNNAELN
+700 SQADEVLKNNNAELD
-715 MIFEILYFMS
+715 M
-725 HLFVQHVMEKDTNK
+725 DTNK

-764 SSSVPSRQADT
+764 SSSVRSRQADT
-775 AATSDRIFDSGI
+775 AATSDRIFDSSI

-794 HLTEESLFYAVPSG
+794 HLTEESLIYAVPSG

-823 TEKIESNVQE
+823 AEVNKIESNVQE
-833 VVETSAY
+833 VVETSVY

-893 RSYEMGSDL
+893 RSYEMGSNL
-902 PYGKCAQQSTLMG
+902 PYGNCAQQSTLMG

-920 GPNVGPIPT
+920 GLNVGPIPS

-950 GGLHAPTK
+950 GGLQAPTK

-997 LQNDRAESPTK
+997 LQYDRAEPPTK
-1008 AKKKK
+1008 ANKKK
-1013 KTKNLGFAYD
+1013 KTKNLGSAYD

-1048 DSNGTCGLF
+1048 DSNGTSGLF

-1093 NMSNSSKIIRLMHG
+1093 NMSNSSKIIRLIHG
-1107 SDKSRKAKTP
+1107 SDKSRKSKTP

-1155 INSTLQLKCIFLKP
+1155 INGTLQLKCIFHKP

-1182 NGDGADSAD
+1182 SGDGADSAD
-1191 DLMSSQSYPSTLPGI
+1191 DLMSSQSCPSTLPGI

-1238 KKQHYRRCQH
+1238 KKQHYRWSQH

-1278 VLTPLDFCDAPSSS
+1278 VLTPLDFCDAPASS

-1333 LGSNLSSPSATLDAS
+1333 LGSNLSSPSVTLDAS

-1381 QQSKLTLPGAISG
+1381 QQSNLTLPGAVSG

-1399 LMLAGGGMMC
+1399 RMLAGGNGVGMMC
-1409 GINRNM
+1409 GINRDM

-1433 GSMVGMPSP
+1433 GSMLSSNLVGMPSP

-1447 GRGSGQGNS
+1447 GPGSGQGNS

-1483 LQLHVQEN
+1483 HQLRVQEN
-1491 SQGIAAFNGLTSA
+1491 SRGIAAFNGLTSA

-1514 QSYPGNPQKSHGL
+1514 QSYPGHPQKSQGL

-1554 QQSHMHQQH
+1554 QQQQQQQSHMHRQH

-1569 NALKPHVRPQTQLPV
+1569 NTLKPHVRPQTQLPV

-1594 SPASTQAVSLS
+1594 SPASTQALSLS

-1662 GRHHPQQRQQTL
+1662 GRYHPQQWQQTQ

-1709 SSNQAAEKGEQMMHL
+1709 TSNQAAEKGEQMMHL
-1724 MQGQGL
+1724 MQRQGL

-1752 HSQPQKKLLSGAVPP
+1752 HSQPQKKLLSGAAPP
-1767 STKYLQQMAAHS
+1767 STKHLQQMAAHS
-1779 DNSSQVQVSTAPSG
+1779 DNSSQVQVSTAPSV
-1793 HTQSDV
+1793 HTQSAV

-1808 GPNCQHLQLQ
+1808 GLNRQHLQLQ

-1890 VSPSVGPQWEPSES
+1890 VSPSVGHQGKPSES

-1915 QVGSMG
+1915 QVGPMG
-1921 SPPHPNSARSDSP
+1921 SPPHPNSARSDLL

-1953 GSTDGAQW
+1953 GSTDGSQW
-1961 PQQPQIQQSSTL
+1961 PQQPQIQQSSTS

-2007 QTVQGSLYHRPS
+2007 QAVQGSLYHRPS